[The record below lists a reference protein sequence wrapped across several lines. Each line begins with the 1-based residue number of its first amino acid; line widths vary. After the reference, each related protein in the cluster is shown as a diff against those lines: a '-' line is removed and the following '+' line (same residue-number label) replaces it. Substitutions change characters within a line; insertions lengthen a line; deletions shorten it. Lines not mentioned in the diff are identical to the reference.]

1 MGFQKEYCILGIPSH
16 DVALCRT
23 DWPQTH
29 IDLFSSTS
37 GVLGL
42 SVYVIVSRKTGYF

>member
-42 SVYVIVSRKTGYF
+42 SVYVIVSRKMGYF